1 MQRIRRMLTAP
12 MLRRI
17 FRALAI
23 SSTLLLTAFSQ
34 QAKPPRDFLETEE
47 KFAQALRSN
56 DADTLS
62 QLLMDDF
69 VRSPPGL
76 PDTTKAQYL
85 DALRSGKLK
94 YSSAER
100 KEVRYRM
107 YGDTVLVNQLAK
119 VSGRVNGQRS
129 EDTIRALF
137 VWINQNG
144 HWLLAAIQANLAPA
158 Q

>member
-47 KFAQALRSN
+47 KFAQALHSN

-69 VRSPPGL
+69 CPQPSELAGY
-76 PDTTKAQYL
+76 DKAQYL
-85 DALRSGKLK
+85 DALRSGK
-94 YSSAER
+94 
-100 KEVRYRM
+100 
-107 YGDTVLVNQLAK
+107 
-119 VSGRVNGQRS
+119 
-129 EDTIRALF
+129 
-137 VWINQNG
+137 
-144 HWLLAAIQANLAPA
+144 
-158 Q
+158 

>member
-1 MQRIRRMLTAP
+1 ML
-12 MLRRI
+12 
-17 FRALAI
+17 FRAEI
-23 SSTLLLTAFSQ
+23 
-34 QAKPPRDFLETEE
+34 E
-47 KFAQALRSN
+47 
-56 DADTLS
+56 
-62 QLLMDDF
+62 LLMDDF

-119 VSGRVNGQRS
+119 VSGRVNGQRR

>member
-1 MQRIRRMLTAP
+1 MLA
-12 MLRRI
+12 M
-17 FRALAI
+17 
-23 SSTLLLTAFSQ
+23 SSTLLLTAFSQQ

-47 KFAQALRSN
+47 KFGQALRRN

-94 YSSAER
+94 YSSTQR

-107 YGDTVLVNQLAK
+107 YGDMVLVNELNK
-119 VSGRVNGQRS
+119 VSGLVNGQQR
-129 EDTIRALF
+129 EQTIRALF

-144 HWLLAAIQANLAPA
+144 HWLLAAIQANLAPV